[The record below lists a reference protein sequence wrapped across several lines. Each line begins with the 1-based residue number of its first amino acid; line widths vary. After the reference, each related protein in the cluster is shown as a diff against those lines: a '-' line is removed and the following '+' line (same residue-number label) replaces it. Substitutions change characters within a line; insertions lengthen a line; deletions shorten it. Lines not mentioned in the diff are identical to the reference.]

1 MKHHFPPEPISL
13 IGNHV
18 ELHPLKMEHCE
29 ALTKTVLDGELW
41 KLWFTLVPSP
51 EAMKQWIEKALKEEK
66 EKSSLPFIVQSK
78 VNGKIIGSTRYM
90 NIEKTDRRLEI
101 GSTWYSKEFQKT
113 FVNTESKF
121 LLLEHAFENLDCIAV
136 EFRTHKL
143 NQNSRR
149 AIERLGATLD
159 GILRNHRTMP
169 NGTLRD
175 TAVYSII
182 SNEWPTIRSHL
193 KFKLERKS
201 E

>member
-29 ALTKTVLDGELW
+29 TLTKAVLDGELW

-51 EAMKQWIEKALKEEK
+51 EAMKQWIEKALTEEK
-66 EKSSLPFIVQSK
+66 EKSSLPFVVQSK
-78 VNGKIIGSTRYM
+78 VDGKIIGSTRYM
-90 NIEKTDRRLEI
+90 NIEKTDKRLEI
-101 GSTWYSKEFQKT
+101 GSTWYSKEYQKT
-113 FVNTESKF
+113 FVNTECKF
-121 LLLEHAFENLDCIAV
+121 LLLEYAFENLDCIAV
-136 EFRTHKL
+136 EFRTHRL
-143 NQNSRR
+143 NQNSRK

-182 SNEWPTIRSHL
+182 SSEWPTTRSHL

-201 E
+201 R

>member
-1 MKHHFPPEPISL
+1 
-13 IGNHV
+13 
-18 ELHPLKMEHCE
+18 MEHCE
-29 ALTKTVLDGELW
+29 ALTKAVLDGELW
-41 KLWFTLVPSP
+41 KLWFTLVSSP
-51 EAMKQWIEKALKEEK
+51 EAMKQWIEKAPKEEK
-66 EKSSLPFIVQSK
+66 EKSSLPFVVQSK

-169 NGTLRD
+169 N
-175 TAVYSII
+175 
-182 SNEWPTIRSHL
+182 EP
-193 KFKLERKS
+193 
-201 E
+201 